1 VFAVFTALL
10 LGPLLFVLLLRVP
23 IQLEQ
28 LFGIELSELGDEVPQ
43 VAENGYTP

>member
-1 VFAVFTALL
+1 
-10 LGPLLFVLLLRVP
+10 VP